1 MVEHSSEA
9 QPLAVAGALTDVAE
23 LEALSSKKAY
33 NRFLSAARAV
43 DAGAVEECR
52 ANVTL
57 AYYSAK
63 RGLESLR
70 SQEAE
75 LSRLP
80 QVKLEDLQTLPQLAQ
95 GLAFAVLQWH
105 RHLEAASFGPLFE
118 QAQRSRRKLLS
129 AADALAEAGLLAD
142 TDADAVRHLSRHDVI
157 GTCLAFSELLRR
169 NEARIQ
175 GRSPVT
181 AAELEEAEQIVTK
194 LRELLAPSG
203 ELLERLALP
212 SLVEA
217 TQVRDRF
224 WTLLKQRH
232 DLLWRCGAWLYGQQ
246 VEEHVPPLQLVYTTL
261 PRAVVAPQVQ
271 QSVLAPRPAMVE
283 PLRQKT
289 NPMQAIQRKIRALVS
304 VSIGGRASR

>member
-1 MVEHSSEA
+1 MVGHTGEA
-9 QPLAVAGALTDVAE
+9 QPLAVAGRVTDVAE

-33 NRFLSAARAV
+33 DRFLSAARAV

-52 ANVTL
+52 ANVAL

-70 SQEAE
+70 SQEAA

-95 GLAFAVLQWH
+95 GLAFAVLQWP
-105 RHLEAASFGPLFE
+105 RHLESASFAALFE

-142 TDADAVRHLSRHDVI
+142 ADADAVRHLSRHDVI
-157 GTCLAFSELLRR
+157 GTCMAFCELLRR

-181 AAELEEAEQIVTK
+181 AAELEEAEQAVTK

-203 ELLERLALP
+203 ELLERLTLP

-246 VEEHVPPLQLVYTTL
+246 VDEHVPPLQAVYTTL
-261 PRAVVAPQVQ
+261 PRAAAAPQVQ
-271 QSVLAPRPAMVE
+271 LALAPRPAAVVE
-283 PLRQKT
+283 LPRQKS
-289 NPMQAIQRKIRALVS
+289 NPMQVIQRKIRALVS
-304 VSIGGRASR
+304 VSIGRTSR